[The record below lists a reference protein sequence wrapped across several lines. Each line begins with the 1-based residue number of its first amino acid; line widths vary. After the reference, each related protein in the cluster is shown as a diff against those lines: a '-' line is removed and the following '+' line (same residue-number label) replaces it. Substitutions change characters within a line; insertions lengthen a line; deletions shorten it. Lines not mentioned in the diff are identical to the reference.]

1 MKIDL
6 AAAAR
11 VVPLTALMLGACVS
25 QSAYEKQGA
34 ELQQARAQAATEQ
47 SQIGK
52 MQQEQKWVVAGDML
66 FPEGGYQLSANG
78 KQALNQYV
86 PKLQNLQN
94 AKVVVYGYTD
104 NLPVGAA
111 LQRAGIARQHRP
123 VLAARRQRRRLSRL
137 AGRQSEHHLGQG
149 VRRHASGRLERHAGW
164 SGAEPPHR
172 DRDGG
177 PRRLTPS
184 WPA

>member
-47 SQIGK
+47 QQLAK
-52 MQQEQKWVVAGDML
+52 TQQEQKWVVAGDML

-78 KQALNQYV
+78 KQALSQYV
-86 PKLQNLQN
+86 P
-94 AKVVVYGYTD
+94 
-104 NLPVGAA
+104 
-111 LQRAGIARQHRP
+111 
-123 VLAARRQRRRLSRL
+123 
-137 AGRQSEHHLGQG
+137 
-149 VRRHASGRLERHAGW
+149 RLEG
-164 SGAEPPHR
+164 
-172 DRDGG
+172 
-177 PRRLTPS
+177 L
-184 WPA
+184 